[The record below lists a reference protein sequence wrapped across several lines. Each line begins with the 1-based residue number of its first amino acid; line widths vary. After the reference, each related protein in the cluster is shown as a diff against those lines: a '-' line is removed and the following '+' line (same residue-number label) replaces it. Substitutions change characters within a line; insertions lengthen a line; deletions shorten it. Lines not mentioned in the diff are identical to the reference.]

1 MRILV
6 PIAAACLAA
15 CTPRESTRAQ
25 QERWYNVGRI
35 DALESVYLE
44 KMAKHETGGDIAK
57 Q

>member
-25 QERWYNVGRI
+25 QERWYNAGRI